1 VTRAAT
7 YVRTDPEGELP
18 SAQEQREALE
28 AYATKEGF
36 EIVAGYEDLDAP
48 GFLLYHRP
56 GLKEAINNIKEEEDW
71 EILLVARPRCISDTE
86 SAVHELVHKFSLY
99 NNRLEC
105 PIRSWEEFLSA
116 MKAYRWEMSRQ
127 VASKTEPKEGS
138 FYENSGG
145 VR

>member
-1 VTRAAT
+1 MTRAAT

-18 SAQEQREALE
+18 SAQEQRGALE
-28 AYATKEGF
+28 AYATKEGH
-36 EIVAGYEDLDAP
+36 EIVAGYEDLGAP

-116 MKAYRWEMSRQ
+116 MKAYRWEISR
-127 VASKTEPKEGS
+127 
-138 FYENSGG
+138 
-145 VR
+145 R